1 MKKKLTQYSVS
12 TFYTIL
18 NIDRYLNFEIKVVV
32 LISIL
37 LSTNKVDSIFSRGL
51 LFESVCTDASLSGGH
66 RPTGPGPGDLVTALT
81 CIEREA
87 DKMARVKTDTLRSRV
102 PREGTFNQGTLA
114 RYLQRVAGSWDQEYG
129 HIGCIGYGV

>member
-18 NIDRYLNFEIKVVV
+18 NIDRCFNFEIKVVV

-37 LSTNKVDSIFSRGL
+37 LSTNKVDSIFSPGL
-51 LFESVCTDASLSGGH
+51 LFESVCTDASLSAGH

-87 DKMARVKTDTLRSRV
+87 DKMTRVKTDTLNTNV
-102 PREGTFNQGTLA
+102 AREGT
-114 RYLQRVAGSWDQEYG
+114 YS
-129 HIGCIGYGV
+129 ICS